1 MIQQFFWYHIIK
13 KKEFLWSINK
23 NSHIERVFKNIGRR
37 MTTGYPL
44 DNPDF
49 KGNFQEGA
57 MYLHKQQVLQG
68 DVKAIEKV
76 KFTGNID
83 RAWNTT
89 MFITLEETKKL
100 Y

>member
-1 MIQQFFWYHIIK
+1 
-13 KKEFLWSINK
+13 
-23 NSHIERVFKNIGRR
+23 

-68 DVKAIEKV
+68 DVKAIEKL
-76 KFTGNID
+76 NL
-83 RAWNTT
+83 
-89 MFITLEETKKL
+89 LEILTEL
-100 Y
+100 EIQQCLSL